1 MPSSRRGFLQGSA
14 SAAALVTLGRLEP
27 GTPLPEA
34 EQAEPSVRAFERRLL
49 NARPLPLDRVR
60 VTGGPLKNAQ
70 DLTAKYLLELDP
82 DRMMAYY
89 RERAGLARKAEPYG
103 GWDGGGRN
111 LTGHIAGHHLSGVS
125 LMYRATGDERFKAR
139 ADYLVREMKD
149 VQDRHGDGYL
159 GALEGLREAFAL
171 VSRGEIRSTGFDL
184 NGLWSPWYTLHKTYA
199 GLRDACRH
207 TGNRTA
213 LDLEIRFAGWA
224 ESVLT
229 PMTDAQVAAMLNTEH
244 GGMNEVLAD
253 LYADTGDRRWLDLS
267 YRFEHHAF
275 TGALKRHQDNLNGK
289 HGNCQIPKLMGSAAR
304 YGYTADT
311 ADILAASYFW
321 DRVTQHHSY
330 ATGGHGLAEYFG
342 APGMLSARV
351 DGRTCET
358 CNVYN
363 MLKLTRRLFAFR
375 PDAFYADFHE
385 RALFNHILAAI
396 DDENGRTSYMVPVGR
411 GVQQEYQNMQQ
422 SFTCCVGTGME
433 SHALH
438 GDGIYYESDDTL
450 WVNLFVPSTAR
461 FTTADAQ
468 LTMDTGFPDGDAAAM
483 TLRLAEPREF
493 TLAVRRPHWAGDG
506 FRVRVNGR
514 TVDQPPLA
522 SLRAGAAGG
531 RNAPNEDTRR
541 DASTFVAL
549 TRTWRSGDR
558 IELDLPKS
566 LRLEPTPDNG
576 SVAAILWGPLVLAG
590 DMGPR
595 REGRGQAERPQVPV
609 LVAADRPVSAW
620 VSPAGPRPGDFVARQ
635 VARVPAAPAPPTD
648 VVLTPFHRTHRKS
661 YSVYFDVVGPAEFD
675 GRVAAVAAERERL
688 ATLEAATIAFVQPGT
703 PASESRYG
711 YRSEP
716 ADRTVQRGG
725 GRTARAGAGWFSYEL
740 PVEAG
745 AMVLVVTYR
754 NEPGVPPPPSDF
766 EIMIDGAVL
775 ARFVPNTDAW
785 EFYDTR
791 YPLPAGAVRDGQKV
805 TVRFQAAGSGTT
817 ARIAPVF
824 GVRMIRANGEG

>member
-1 MPSSRRGFLQGSA
+1 MPSSRRNFLQGSA
-14 SAAALVTLGRLEP
+14 SAAALVTFGRLEP
-27 GTPLPEA
+27 GAPLP
-34 EQAEPSVRAFERRLL
+34 QPEPADPAVRAFERRLL
-49 NARPLPLDRVR
+49 KARPLPLDQVR
-60 VTGGPLKNAQ
+60 VTGGPLRTAQ

-82 DRMMAYY
+82 DRMMAWY

-111 LTGHIAGHHLSGVS
+111 LTGHIAGHHLSAVS
-125 LMYRATGDERFKAR
+125 LMYRATGDERFNAR
-139 ADYLVREMKD
+139 ADHLVREMKD

-199 GLRDACRH
+199 GLRDAFRH
-207 TGNRTA
+207 TGNRAA
-213 LDLEIRFAGWA
+213 LDLEIRFAAWA
-224 ESVLT
+224 EGVLR

-253 LYADTGDRRWLDLS
+253 LYADTGDRRWLALS

-304 YGYTADT
+304 YGYTAD
-311 ADILAASYFW
+311 AGDILAASYFW

-385 RALFNHILAAI
+385 RALFNHILASI
-396 DDENGRTSYMVPVGR
+396 DDESGRTSYMVPVGR

-438 GDGIYYESDDTL
+438 GDGIYSESDDTI

-461 FTTADAQ
+461 FTTAGAH
-468 LTMDTGFPDGDAAAM
+468 LTMETGFPDGDTAAM
-483 TLRLAEPREF
+483 TVRLPEPREF

-514 TVDQPPLA
+514 EIGQPPLA
-522 SLRAGAAGG
+522 RLRAGTAGG
-531 RNAPNEDTRR
+531 RNLPNEDTHR
-541 DASTFVAL
+541 DAGSFVAL
-549 TRTWRSGDR
+549 ARVWRSGDR

-566 LRLEPTPDNG
+566 LRLEPVPDNP
-576 SVAAILWGPLVLAG
+576 SVAAIVWGPLVLAG
-590 DMGPR
+590 HMGPR
-595 REGRGQAERPQVPV
+595 REGRAQAERAAVPV
-609 LVAADRPVSAW
+609 FVVGERPVAEW
-620 VSPAGPRPGDFVARQ
+620 VSPAGARHGDFLARQ
-635 VARVPAAPAPPTD
+635 AARAPAAPAAPTD
-648 VVLTPFHRTHRKS
+648 VALTPFHRTHRRS
-661 YSVYFDVVGPAEFD
+661 YSVYFDVIGPAEFEA
-675 GRVAAVAAERERL
+675 RVAALAAERERV
-688 ATLEAATIAFVQPGT
+688 ARLEAATIAFVRPGT
-703 PASESRYG
+703 PESESPYG

-716 ADRTVQRGG
+716 ADRPVQRGG
-725 GRTARAGAGWFSYEL
+725 GRTARAGPGWFSYEL
-740 PVEAG
+740 PVEPGDLA
-745 AMVLVVTYR
+745 LVITYR

-766 EIMIDGAVL
+766 EILVGGAPL
-775 ARFVPNTDAW
+775 GRFSPDAGAG
-785 EFYDTR
+785 EFYDAR
-791 YPLPAGAVRDGQKV
+791 YHLPANLTRGKDRV
-805 TVRFQAAGSGTT
+805 TVRFQAIGTGTT

-824 GVRMIRANGEG
+824 GVRVIRAG